1 MSMTHEPGSYV
12 THNKLPELGSGQVV
26 SSEKGTI
33 RIRFASGER
42 NFLIEAVQLYLEV
55 SAEGP
60 AMPPSSAR
68 KSRARAKAKP
78 MAKPMSK
85 PMA

>member
-1 MSMTHEPGSYV
+1 MSTNHEPGSYV
-12 THNKLPELGSGQVV
+12 THSKLPELGCGQVV

-42 NFLIEAVQLYLEV
+42 SFLIEAVMAHLAP

-60 AMPPSSAR
+60 ALPQAAAR
-68 KSRARAKAKP
+68 KSRAKAKAKP
-78 MAKPMSK
+78 SA
-85 PMA
+85 

>member
-1 MSMTHEPGSYV
+1 MSASHDPGSYV

-42 NFLIEAVQLYLEV
+42 NFLIEAVYPHLAV
-55 SAEGP
+55 SADGP
-60 AMPPSSAR
+60 ALPAASAR
-68 KSRARAKAKP
+68 KSRAKKAKP
-78 MAKPMSK
+78 TPTA
-85 PMA
+85 

>member
-1 MSMTHEPGSYV
+1 MSMNHEPGSYV

-42 NFLIEAVQLYLEV
+42 NFLIDAVRLYLEV

-60 AMPPSSAR
+60 PLPASSAR
-68 KSRARAKAKP
+68 KSRARSKAKP
-78 MAKPMSK
+78 TA
-85 PMA
+85 